1 MSTRRRWGV
10 EGTNEFVA
18 WYDSLTGDESE
29 RVDAA
34 VEILMEGGPAE
45 GLPLVDTVRGS
56 RHANM
61 KELRPRGGYLRIL
74 FAFDPRRT
82 AILLIGGDKTDR
94 WQEWYDVYI
103 PIADGLYDLH
113 LETLRREGGLR

>member
-1 MSTRRRWGV
+1 MGTPRRWEV
-10 EGTNEFVA
+10 EGTDEFVA
-18 WYDSLTGDESE
+18 WYDSLTDDESE

-45 GLPLVDTVRGS
+45 GRPLVDTVRGS

-94 WQEWYDVYI
+94 WQEWYDMYI
-103 PIADGLYDLH
+103 PIADALYDLH

>member
-45 GLPLVDTVRGS
+45 GRPLVDTVRGS

>member
-1 MSTRRRWGV
+1 MGTRRRWEV
-10 EGTNEFVA
+10 EGTDEFAA
-18 WYDSLTGDESE
+18 WYDSLTDDESE

-45 GLPLVDTVRGS
+45 GRPLVDTVRAS

-61 KELRPRGGYLRIL
+61 KELRPRGGHLRIL

-82 AILLIGGDKTDR
+82 AILLMGGDKTDR
-94 WQEWYDVYI
+94 WQEWYAVFI
-103 PIADGLYDLH
+103 PIADALYDVH
-113 LETLRREGGLR
+113 LETLRREGGQR

>member
-1 MSTRRRWGV
+1 MSRRRWEV
-10 EGTNEFVA
+10 EGTDEFVS
-18 WYDSLTGDESE
+18 WYDSLTDDESE

-45 GLPLVDTVRGS
+45 GRPLVDTVRGS

-74 FAFDPRRT
+74 FAFDPRRV

-103 PIADGLYDLH
+103 PIADALYDVH
-113 LETLRREGGLR
+113 LETLRREGGRR

>member
-1 MSTRRRWGV
+1 MSTRRRWEV
-10 EGTNEFVA
+10 EGTDEFVS
-18 WYDSLTGDESE
+18 WYDSLTDDESE

-45 GLPLVDTVRGS
+45 GRPLVDTVRGS

-103 PIADGLYDLH
+103 PIADALYDEH
-113 LETLRREGGLR
+113 LEALRREGGRR